1 MYELIDVIASQMD
14 RNIFLKNTITGTVDR
29 CFDYSMMVSNDNF
42 EFMKIGI
49 EYNCKIMLFG
59 EVVNESTEGA
69 QKVLVV
75 TDEIQQVGNTEFIKV
90 RIGAD
95 EYYVFSDDVDLKQNQ
110 KFFFYRFSRKDL
122 IEVDG
127 KVNHD
132 FD

>member
-95 EYYVFSDDVDLKQNQ
+95 EYYVFSD
-110 KFFFYRFSRKDL
+110 
-122 IEVDG
+122 
-127 KVNHD
+127 
-132 FD
+132 